1 MDLQQRKQT
10 ATSKIQDLE
19 AQLTDLTHQ
28 LIVEFKELEIEELR
42 KQAQLRGVLNVELM
56 NRSELVAAIFERR
69 GEREKVLARFLGQIK
84 E

>member
-1 MDLQQRKQT
+1 MPQQT
-10 ATSKIQDLE
+10 AISLSKIQDLE

-28 LIVEFKELEIEELR
+28 LIVEFKNLEIEELR
-42 KQAQLRGVLNVELM
+42 KQAQLRGVLNVQLM
-56 NRSELVAAIFERR
+56 DRSELVVAIFERR

>member
-1 MDLQQRKQT
+1 MPQQT
-10 ATSKIQDLE
+10 ATSLSKIQDLE

-28 LIVEFKELEIEELR
+28 LIVEFKKLEIEELH

-56 NRSELVAAIFERR
+56 NRDELVVAIFERR

>member
-1 MDLQQRKQT
+1 MPQQ
-10 ATSKIQDLE
+10 AVNSLSKIQDLE

-28 LIVEFKELEIEELR
+28 LIVEFKKLEIEELR

-56 NRSELVAAIFERR
+56 NRDELVVAIFERR
-69 GEREKVLARFLGQIK
+69 GEREKVLSRFLGQIK